1 MENIYIVFVEYDNKV
16 AKISPIKCSFKNI
29 ITSSINSLKKKDKD
43 IYYYDESNVTK
54 FDKDTFIKLRE
65 IIENKNNELGENKN
79 NELGE
84 KSIVSSPTIS
94 FIIIIITSKEDSS
107 LKKPPCYVIN
117 CDIKSEPHE
126 SIGNFTHINK
136 NITNLISNLKFNI
149 NYNKKLQPQTPQAQP
164 QTQAQNT
171 REKLPAISDYP
182 FKILHDINKLG

>member
-29 ITSSINSLKKKDKD
+29 ITSSINSLKKKD
-43 IYYYDESNVTK
+43 IYYYDESKVEK
-54 FDKDTFIKLRE
+54 IDKNTFNNLIEL
-65 IIENKNNELGENKN
+65 IENKNNELGRN

-94 FIIIIITSKEDSS
+94 FIIIISKEDSS
-107 LKKPPCYVIN
+107 RNKPPCYVIN

-136 NITNLISNLKFNI
+136 NITNLISNLIFNI
-149 NYNKKLQPQTPQAQP
+149 NYNKKLQPQTPQAQA
-164 QTQAQNT
+164 QTQHT
-171 REKLPAISDYP
+171 REKLPAIIDYP
-182 FKILHDINKLG
+182 F

>member
-29 ITSSINSLKKKDKD
+29 ITSSINSLKKKD

-54 FDKDTFIKLRE
+54 FDKNTFNNLIEL
-65 IIENKNNELGENKN
+65 IENKNNELGRN

-94 FIIIIITSKEDSS
+94 FIIITSEDSS
-107 LKKPPCYVIN
+107 RNKPPCYVIN

-136 NITNLISNLKFNI
+136 NITNLISNLIFNI
-149 NYNKKLQPQTPQAQP
+149 NYNKKLQPQTPQAQA
-164 QTQAQNT
+164 QAQHT
-171 REKLPAISDYP
+171 HEKEPTPISAFP
-182 FKILHDINKLG
+182 FLNS

>member
-29 ITSSINSLKKKDKD
+29 IDSSINSLKKKDKD

-54 FDKDTFIKLRE
+54 FDKDTFINLRE
-65 IIENKNNELGENKN
+65 IIENKNNELGENKNNELGENKN

-136 NITNLISNLKFNI
+136 NITNLISNLIFNI
-149 NYNKKLQPQTPQAQP
+149 NYNKKLQPQAQAQ
-164 QTQAQNT
+164 A
-171 REKLPAISDYP
+171 REKLPAISPYP
-182 FKILHDINKLG
+182 FLNPSLYK